1 MLLSRPELLLRGL
14 FGSVALQQPGAE
26 STSVTPVAA
35 EGCAVAQGLIGYLA
49 PCCCSGAIMHLE
61 PYRSKWHILL
71 LDAMVTSGLGLQLG
85 LISGSLTLLQPG
97 TVLMFVVLVV
107 TVPLDS

>member
-1 MLLSRPELLLRGL
+1 M
-14 FGSVALQQPGAE
+14 
-26 STSVTPVAA
+26 TPVAA

-49 PCCCSGAIMHLE
+49 PCCCLGAMLHLSHTDLSVT
-61 PYRSKWHILL
+61 Y
-71 LDAMVTSGLGLQLG
+71 AMVTSGLGLQLG